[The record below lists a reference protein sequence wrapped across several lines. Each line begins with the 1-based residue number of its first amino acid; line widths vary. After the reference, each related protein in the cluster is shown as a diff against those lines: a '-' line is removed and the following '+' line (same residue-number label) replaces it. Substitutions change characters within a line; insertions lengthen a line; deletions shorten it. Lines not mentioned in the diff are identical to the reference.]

1 MCASASYAKLGLLPD
16 LSLRDSG
23 GAEVKRSS
31 TLPSAPTGP
40 RGVRKGMAR
49 IVRDADG
56 NVTIVDDGEEERAA
70 ASATPWGRP
79 MEALGSVEEQLDGEA
94 EERSTS
100 EEVDDIAGS
109 QTEENPVV
117 QCELSSRLWRIGC
130 CCSARIM
137 MPHVRALPQAQQTR
151 HRTALP
157 VPGSAQLT
165 LCSRSSSHRTRGHR
179 ASGAAAS
186 VASRAQLAAAPR
198 GALQRRL

>member
-70 ASATPWGRP
+70 VS
-79 MEALGSVEEQLDGEA
+79 
-94 EERSTS
+94 
-100 EEVDDIAGS
+100 
-109 QTEENPVV
+109 
-117 QCELSSRLWRIGC
+117 LS
-130 CCSARIM
+130 
-137 MPHVRALPQAQQTR
+137 
-151 HRTALP
+151 
-157 VPGSAQLT
+157 
-165 LCSRSSSHRTRGHR
+165 
-179 ASGAAAS
+179 
-186 VASRAQLAAAPR
+186 
-198 GALQRRL
+198 